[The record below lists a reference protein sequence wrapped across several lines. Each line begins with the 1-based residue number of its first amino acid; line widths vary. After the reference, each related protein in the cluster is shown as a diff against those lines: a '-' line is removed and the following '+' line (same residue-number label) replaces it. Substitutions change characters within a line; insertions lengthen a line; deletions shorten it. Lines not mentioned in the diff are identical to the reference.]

1 LQTTPFLAFLPLAP
15 EWMNEWMH
23 RSSQWISSRHLL
35 FPKVTILFLKNVE
48 DRYNMYLLLLLKFKS
63 KTLHENWNPK
73 HSKKIQMLNWIAD
86 FLYVFLFEFVCHF
99 VFILEFVYHSTA
111 VLFLCPEK
119 LFQKKNH

>member
-1 LQTTPFLAFLPLAP
+1 LQTTPFLAFLPVAP

-35 FPKVTILFLKNVE
+35 FPKVTILFLENVE

-73 HSKKIQMLNWIAD
+73 HSKKIQILNWNAD
-86 FLYVFLFEFVCHF
+86 FLYIFCLNLYAIFYLYLSLCTIVQRCCFFVLKNF
-99 VFILEFVYHSTA
+99 F
-111 VLFLCPEK
+111 
-119 LFQKKNH
+119 KKIHH